1 MISRHGEA
9 SEKNEADY
17 IYGVVMLISQIEIY
31 DQVWFAMYMP
41 KEGKHSVEAIELM
54 KEFVKKLEE
63 IEVYDAETFPYSTID
78 KLKMEFIDTVRDQ
91 NEPMEYGGDWY

>member
-9 SEKNEADY
+9 SEKNESDY
-17 IYGVVMLISQIEIY
+17 IYDVVTLISQIEIY
-31 DQVWFAMYMP
+31 DQIWFVRHHPAV
-41 KEGKHSVEAIELM
+41 GKHSVEAIKLV

-63 IEVYDAETFPYSTID
+63 IEAYDAEMFPYTTIE
-78 KLKMEFIDTVRDQ
+78 KLRKEFINTVCDQ